1 MSERLD
7 YLQLN
12 FYMRDLTLNE
22 RDVDPNDEIS
32 VLSPTATR

>member
-7 YLQLN
+7 YLQL
-12 FYMRDLTLNE
+12 FYMRDLTLDE